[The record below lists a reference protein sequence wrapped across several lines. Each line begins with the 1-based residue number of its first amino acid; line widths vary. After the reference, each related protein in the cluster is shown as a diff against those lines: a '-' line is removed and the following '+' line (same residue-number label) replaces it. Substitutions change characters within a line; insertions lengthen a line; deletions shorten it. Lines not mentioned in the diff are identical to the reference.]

1 MPVPE
6 KSEIWNANRLAV
18 LVADWVLA
26 KVKGIPGL
34 LEAKFTVIVVVA
46 KDTVEDACSAPL
58 TWKAPATVEEAEDM
72 NPPAVVSMPVVE
84 ALERVVTPVTLRVEE
99 SVVPPSTA
107 KVP

>member
-1 MPVPE
+1 MALVVVE
-6 KSEIWNANRLAV
+6 LIEERLAI
-18 LVADWVLA
+18 LEEALATIPPANVAR
-26 KVKGIPGL
+26 
-34 LEAKFTVIVVVA
+34 LETSAVPVIVVLPA
-46 KDTVEDACSAPL
+46 E
-58 TWKAPATVEEAEDM
+58 KAPATVEEAEEM